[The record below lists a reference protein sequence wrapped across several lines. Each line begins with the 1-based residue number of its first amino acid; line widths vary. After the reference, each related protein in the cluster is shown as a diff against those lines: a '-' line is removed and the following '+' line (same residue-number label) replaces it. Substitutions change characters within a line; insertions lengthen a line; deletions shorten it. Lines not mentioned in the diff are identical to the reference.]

1 VNALEIRGLSKA
13 YGGARALDDV
23 SLTLCR
29 GEIHALLGENGAGK
43 STLIKILAGV
53 VARDAGSVACEAGLA
68 FVHQDLGL
76 IDELSVAENIALEL
90 GYARRRGLISFAATR
105 ARVAALLATVGV
117 DVSPDAPVGSLAQ
130 DQKVMVAVTRA
141 VSAGAGVIVL
151 DEVSSSLPAPE
162 MARLAASL
170 RAARASG
177 VAYIYVTH
185 RLEEVFDLADRVT
198 VLRDGRRVATAD
210 VASTSHDELV
220 GWILG
225 DALETRPSEPREL
238 GDVALRVSGPV
249 AFDVRAGEILGICGL
264 IGSGSRDV
272 ARLLGGA
279 TKPPRGPAR
288 RMAGRPGATGSPGGA
303 AASRSGERAGRDNEV
318 SRSRRGIRNTAGSP
332 GNGAAA
338 AGAAG
343 VGAGAG
349 AGGASAVGA
358 DAGVAAASLF
368 GRPLPLGDPFA
379 LSRAGVA
386 YVPGDR
392 VREGAVAELSVRE
405 NLFLARRPKRER
417 GAAAELA
424 RRFDVRPRGAVE
436 QPLSSLSGGN
446 QQKVIFARALHGK
459 PRLLV
464 LDDPTAGVD
473 VGSRAQLHGF
483 LRECAAEGAA
493 VVLASTDFE
502 EVAAVADRALVMRQ
516 GRVADE
522 LAREELTPE
531 RLARAAYGSAEVV
544 L

>member
-1 VNALEIRGLSKA
+1 MSTALSISGLSKA
-13 YGGARALDDV
+13 YGGARALEDV
-23 SLTLCR
+23 SLTLRR

-53 VARDAGSVACEAGLA
+53 VSADAGVVSAEAGLA

-90 GYARRRGLISFAATR
+90 GYSRRRGLISFGATR
-105 ARVAALLATVGV
+105 RRVAGLLADVGV
-117 DVSPDAPVGSLAQ
+117 DVSPDALVGTLAQ

-141 VSAGAGVIVL
+141 VSAGAGAIVL

-170 RAARASG
+170 RAARKTG

-210 VASTSHDELV
+210 VADTTHDQLV
-220 GWILG
+220 SWILG
-225 DALETRPSEPREL
+225 DALEVATGAAREL
-238 GDVALRVSGPV
+238 GDVALRVTGPV
-249 AFDVRAGEILGICGL
+249 AFDVRAGEILAICGL

-272 ARLLGGA
+272 ARVLGGA
-279 TKPPRGPAR
+279 TTPEGTAELQ
-288 RMAGRPGATGSPGGA
+288 
-303 AASRSGERAGRDNEV
+303 GER
-318 SRSRRGIRNTAGSP
+318 
-332 GNGAAA
+332 
-338 AGAAG
+338 
-343 VGAGAG
+343 
-349 AGGASAVGA
+349 
-358 DAGVAAASLF
+358 
-368 GRPLPLGDPFA
+368 LPLGDPYA

-392 VREGAVAELSVRE
+392 VREGAVPDLAVRE
-405 NLFLARRPKRER
+405 NLFLARRPRRER
-417 GAAAELA
+417 AAATELVA
-424 RRFDVRPRGAVE
+424 RFDVRPRDAVE
-436 QPLSSLSGGN
+436 RPLTTLSGGN
-446 QQKVIFARALHGK
+446 QQKVIFARALHWR

-473 VGSRAQLHGF
+473 VGSRVQLHGF

-502 EVAAVADRALVMRQ
+502 EVAAVADRALVMRD

-522 LAREELTPE
+522 LSRDQLTPE
-531 RLARAAYGSAEVV
+531 RLARAAYGSTEVFA
-544 L
+544 

>member
-23 SLTLCR
+23 SLTLRR

-43 STLIKILAGV
+43 STLIKVLAGV
-53 VARDAGSVACEAGLA
+53 VDRDAGSIECDAGLA

-90 GYARRRGLISFAATR
+90 GYARHRGLISFAATR
-105 ARVAALLATVGV
+105 RRVAALLAAVGV
-117 DVSPDAPVGSLAQ
+117 DVSPDAPVASLAQ

-170 RAARASG
+170 RAARPTG

-185 RLEEVFDLADRVT
+185 RLDEVFDLADRVT

-210 VASTSHDELV
+210 VASTTHDELV

-225 DALETRPSEPREL
+225 DAPETPVSGSREL
-238 GDVALRVSGPV
+238 GDVALRVDGDVS
-249 AFDVRAGEILGICGL
+249 FTVRAGEILGICGL

-279 TKPPRGPAR
+279 TSPP
-288 RMAGRPGATGSPGGA
+288 
-303 AASRSGERAGRDNEV
+303 GERAASDRVRGNEV
-318 SRSRRGIRNTAGSP
+318 RRVHRGFRDEAGSP
-332 GNGAAA
+332 GHGAATA
-338 AGAAG
+338 T
-343 VGAGAG
+343 
-349 AGGASAVGA
+349 
-358 DAGVAAASLF
+358 LF
-368 GRPLPLGDPFA
+368 GRSLPLGDPFA
-379 LSRAGVA
+379 LARAGVA

-392 VREGAVAELSVRE
+392 VREGAVADLSVRE
-405 NLFLARRPKRER
+405 NLFLARRPRRNETAL
-417 GAAAELA
+417 AAALA
-424 RRFDVRPRGAVE
+424 KRFDVRPRDASE
-436 QPLSSLSGGN
+436 RPLSSLSGGN
-446 QQKVIFARALHGK
+446 QQKVIFARALHGR

-502 EVAAVADRALVMRQ
+502 EVAVVADRALVMRH
-516 GRVADE
+516 GRVAEE
-522 LAREELTPE
+522 LAREQLTPE
-531 RLARAAYGSAEVV
+531 RLARAAYGSEVIA
-544 L
+544 

>member
-1 VNALEIRGLSKA
+1 MSDVALEIRGLSKA
-13 YGGARALDDV
+13 FGGAQALEGVD
-23 SLTLCR
+23 LTLRR

-53 VARDAGSVACEAGLA
+53 VARDAGTIVAGAGLA

-90 GYARRRGLISFAATR
+90 GYARRRGLISFPATAR
-105 ARVAALLATVGV
+105 RVAALLDEVGV
-117 DVSPDAPVGSLAQ
+117 AVSPSALVGSLAQ

-141 VSAGAGVIVL
+141 VSAGAGAIVL

-170 RAARASG
+170 RAARRTG

-210 VASTSHDELV
+210 VAEVTHDELV
-220 GWILG
+220 SWILG
-225 DALETRPSEPREL
+225 DALEPAVREERPL
-238 GDVALRVSGPV
+238 GDVALRVDGPV
-249 AFDVRAGEILGICGL
+249 SFDVRAGEILGVCGL

-272 ARLLGGA
+272 ARVLGGA
-279 TKPPRGPAR
+279 ADPRGTVAPERDASPVAAGGPRRHSPPATT
-288 RMAGRPGATGSPGGA
+288 ATL
-303 AASRSGERAGRDNEV
+303 
-318 SRSRRGIRNTAGSP
+318 
-332 GNGAAA
+332 
-338 AGAAG
+338 AGAA
-343 VGAGAG
+343 
-349 AGGASAVGA
+349 
-358 DAGVAAASLF
+358 
-368 GRPLPLGDPFA
+368 LPLGDPFA
-379 LSRAGVA
+379 LAQAGVA

-392 VREGAVAELSVRE
+392 VREGAVPDLAVRE
-405 NLFLARRPKRER
+405 NLFLARRPRRER
-417 GAAAELA
+417 AAAAELVD
-424 RRFDVRPRGAVE
+424 RFDVRPRDAVE
-436 QPLSSLSGGN
+436 RPLASLSGGN
-446 QQKVIFARALHGK
+446 QQKVIFARALHAR

-473 VGSRAQLHGF
+473 VGSRLALHGF

-493 VVLASTDFE
+493 IVLASTDFE
-502 EVAAVADRALVMRQ
+502 EIAAVADRALVMRH

-522 LAREELTPE
+522 LSRDQLTAE
-531 RLARAAYGSAEVV
+531 RLARAAYGSSNLTEVT

>member
-1 VNALEIRGLSKA
+1 MTTALEIRGLSKSF
-13 YGGARALDDV
+13 GGARALDDV
-23 SLTLCR
+23 SLTLRR

-43 STLIKILAGV
+43 STLIKVLAGV
-53 VARDAGSVACEAGLA
+53 VARDAGSVDAHAGLA

-90 GYARRRGLISFAATR
+90 GYERRHGLISFSATR
-105 ARVAALLATVGV
+105 RRVAALLADVGV
-117 DVSPDAPVGSLAQ
+117 DVSSDALVGTLAQ

-141 VSAGAGVIVL
+141 VSAGAGAIVL

-170 RAARASG
+170 RAARNTG

-225 DALETRPSEPREL
+225 DALETPPTEARPL

-279 TKPPRGPAR
+279 TKPLRATRPA
-288 RMAGRPGATGSPGGA
+288 APPALAAAAPVAAAAPAAPPALAAAAPVAAA
-303 AASRSGERAGRDNEV
+303 AASLPTRAAPPP
-318 SRSRRGIRNTAGSP
+318 TA
-332 GNGAAA
+332 A
-338 AGAAG
+338 
-343 VGAGAG
+343 
-349 AGGASAVGA
+349 
-358 DAGVAAASLF
+358 LF

-392 VREGAVAELSVRE
+392 VREGAVADLSVRE
-405 NLFLARRPKRER
+405 NLFLARRPWR
-417 GAAAELA
+417 GEHAQAETLSK
-424 RRFDVRPRGAVE
+424 RFDVRPRGAVE
-436 QPLSSLSGGN
+436 QPLSALSGGN
-446 QQKVIFARALHGK
+446 QQKVIFARALRGK

-473 VGSRAQLHGF
+473 VGSRLQLHGF
-483 LRECAAEGAA
+483 LRECAGDGAA

-502 EVAAVADRALVMRQ
+502 EIAAVADRALVMRH

-522 LAREELTPE
+522 LSREQLTAE
-531 RLARAAYGSAEVV
+531 RLARAAYGSEVTP
-544 L
+544 